1 MFTTLISL
9 YFILIF
15 FLSISLKYCRHGKT
29 TLLRHIAERL
39 FDVPPSIDILY
50 CEQEVVADE
59 TSAVKAVLRAD
70 TRCTELLAECK
81 KLEEA
86 QEKGGEEDVTE
97 RLNEVYFTVW

>member
-1 MFTTLISL
+1 MCCS
-9 YFILIF
+9 
-15 FLSISLKYCRHGKT
+15 HGKT

-39 FDVPPSIDILY
+39 FDIPPSIDILY

-59 TSAVKAVLRAD
+59 TPAVKAVLRAD

-86 QEKGGEEDVTE
+86 QEKGADDEIIE
-97 RLNEVYFTVW
+97 RLNEV